1 VAVRVPIV
9 PKHVWE
15 TVTDPAKYREPNGL
29 VGTGPYRLESW
40 DEAAGSYLYVSNDD
54 FFMGPPYVKRLEFVP
69 APDEL
74 KSLQRGE
81 LDVAQLSESS
91 PVPEDVLAQFKAPQY
106 GTTGASG
113 TVGTIL
119 HFNLTKGYPYDNKQ
133 FRQAFAY
140 TIDRK
145 DLVRRILLGQGEPAM
160 TGLLQPSD
168 SPFNAKGLPTYD
180 RDVARSKTLLDQAGL
195 RDVNGD
201 GVRDLPNGDPF
212 RPELLMSSSGN
223 PKTAELV
230 SEYLREVGISVTV
243 KSLDRTSAD
252 SATSDGRYE
261 IALIQYGIGTDPE
274 THRTLV
280 SSKSTSSS
288 FGKVHGFVN
297 ARFDELAVGQSTET
311 DAVKRTAMS
320 QEMQRI
326 IAEEL
331 PVIPL
336 YVANRTTVFNTS
348 VIGGLYYT
356 PGGGPVYPGIINKLI
371 FASNKHAGF

>member
-1 VAVRVPIV
+1 
-9 PKHVWE
+9 
-15 TVTDPAKYREPNGL
+15 
-29 VGTGPYRLESW
+29 
-40 DEAAGSYLYVSNDD
+40 
-54 FFMGPPYVKRLEFVP
+54 VP

-74 KSLQRGE
+74 KALERGE
-81 LDVAQLSESS
+81 LDVAQLSEAN
-91 PVPEDVLAQFKAPQY
+91 PVPEEVVAQFKAPRY
-106 GTTGASG
+106 GTASASG
-113 TVGTIL
+113 TIGTVL
-119 HFNLTKGYPYDNKQ
+119 HFNLTKGFPYDSKQ

-140 TIDRK
+140 TVDRK

-168 SPFNAKGLPTYD
+168 SPFVAKGLPAYD
-180 RDVARSKTLLDQAGL
+180 RDVARSKSLLDQAGL

-201 GVRDLPNGDPF
+201 GVREMPNGDPF

-223 PKTAELV
+223 AKTAELV
-230 SEYLREVGISVTV
+230 SEYLR
-243 KSLDRTSAD
+243 
-252 SATSDGRYE
+252 DGRYE

-297 ARFDELAVGQSTET
+297 ARFDELAAAQSTET
-311 DAVKRTAMS
+311 DAAKRTAMS

-331 PVIPL
+331 PIIPL
-336 YVANRTTVFNTS
+336 YVANRKTVFDAT

-371 FASNKHAGF
+371 FASSKHAGF